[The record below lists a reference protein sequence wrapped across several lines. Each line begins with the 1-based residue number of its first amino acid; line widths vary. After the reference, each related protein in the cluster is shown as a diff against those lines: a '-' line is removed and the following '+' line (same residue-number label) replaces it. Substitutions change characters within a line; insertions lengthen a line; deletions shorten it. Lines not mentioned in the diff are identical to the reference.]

1 MIVHDLYVNRGTF
14 LLAETN
20 SPLLVDSDAE
30 LTGSVAGEFLQ
41 TITGRHARIL
51 NAFGGFEHQ
60 QLRST
65 PHVQVRQISASV
77 RDKISAAFRGI

>member
-14 LLAETN
+14 LPAETN

-41 TITGRHARIL
+41 PITGRHAQIL

-60 QLRST
+60 QLLQRRMFKSGKS
-65 PHVQVRQISASV
+65 PRVFAIKYPLRFASQ
-77 RDKISAAFRGI
+77 